1 MCIRDRSY
9 SADMNVENLSEQI
22 KKDLKILN
30 YNELKYGLTEN
41 ELAQIENY
49 LYELDFF
56 DDIKYCTVSKEFSI
70 SDNPVVVQPCIR
82 YNQAKSALKALYN
95 DPKFIKL
102 SGDKQE
108 FIYNKLLSDIKGR
121 MLEEIVLLN
130 VTRSLSD
137 CFVSQ
142 FRFYEYRKSPFKN
155 LSLIHILQ

>member
-1 MCIRDRSY
+1 M
-9 SADMNVENLSEQI
+9 
-22 KKDLKILN
+22 
-30 YNELKYGLTEN
+30 
-41 ELAQIENY
+41 
-49 LYELDFF
+49 
-56 DDIKYCTVSKEFSI
+56 
-70 SDNPVVVQPCIR
+70 
-82 YNQAKSALKALYN
+82 KALYN

-155 LSLIHILQ
+155 GEYDMVIRNKRMKHSFLKSNILLKSNTINKQNIY

>member
-1 MCIRDRSY
+1 
-9 SADMNVENLSEQI
+9 
-22 KKDLKILN
+22 
-30 YNELKYGLTEN
+30 
-41 ELAQIENY
+41 
-49 LYELDFF
+49 
-56 DDIKYCTVSKEFSI
+56 
-70 SDNPVVVQPCIR
+70 QPCIR

-95 DPKFIKL
+95 DPKFVKL

-155 LSLIHILQ
+155 GEYDMVIRNKKN